1 MADDR
6 PLDDTDRTLLAELS
20 VDGRASMRG
29 LAQRLHISRA
39 NAYARVERLLRD
51 QVIRG
56 FAARI
61 DPERAGLR
69 TSAYVTCSIEQNAWR
84 EVSARL
90 REIRYVE
97 HVALVGADVD
107 VVALVRTPD
116 TAAGRPRADPGDPRR
131 REHPDLAHLRR
142 GRRARRAVGGDGD
155 ARAARRRPGR
165 AGMNQLTESGF
176 AGRWPVDF
184 A

>member
-116 TAAGRPRADPGDPRR
+116 NAALRRVVREQIQASPGVESTRTWLIFAEVDGRGAQWAETATPGPPDGDPG
-131 REHPDLAHLRR
+131 
-142 GRRARRAVGGDGD
+142 V
-155 ARAARRRPGR
+155 PG
-165 AGMNQLTESGF
+165 
-176 AGRWPVDF
+176 
-184 A
+184 

>member
-1 MADDR
+1 MADER
-6 PLDDTDRTLLAELS
+6 PRTPLKPLDDTDRGLLAELTS
-20 VDGRASMRG
+20 DGRASMRG
-29 LAQRLHISRA
+29 LAERLHISRA
-39 NAYARVERLLRD
+39 NAYARVERLLRE

-56 FAARI
+56 FGARI

-97 HVALVGADVD
+97 HVALVGAEID

-116 TAAGRPRADPGDPRR
+116 NAA
-131 REHPDLAHLRR
+131 LRR
-142 GRRARRAVGGDGD
+142 VVLEEIQAIPGVESTRTWLIFAEVDGRGPQWAEPQWAEPGIAD
-155 ARAARRRPGR
+155 AGAA
-165 AGMNQLTESGF
+165 ASIS
-176 AGRWPVDF
+176 
-184 A
+184 

>member
-20 VDGRASMRG
+20 DDGRASMRG

-116 TAAGRPRADPGDPRR
+116 NAALRRVVLEQIQAIPGVESTRTWLIFAEVDGRGAQWAEPATPGPPDGDPG
-131 REHPDLAHLRR
+131 
-142 GRRARRAVGGDGD
+142 V
-155 ARAARRRPGR
+155 PG
-165 AGMNQLTESGF
+165 
-176 AGRWPVDF
+176 
-184 A
+184 